1 MPSFT
6 EHLGFHASALQLR
19 SRRNEMLASN
29 IANAATPNFKARD
42 LDFDTE
48 LKRINKIGNI
58 QTTNNSHFASI
69 QKRIGKDSV
78 FRLPIHP
85 SLDGNTVEMAVE
97 QMQFSEN
104 LILKIST
111 LAEKIPNLVPVSVS
125 SLIRACSLLLKTS
138 RGVSEYFSM
147 IASLILIVSGASLR
161 LFFLLISSDLSFSII
176 FLFIIDFGILLANF
190 DPENKF

>member
-104 LILKIST
+104 VMRYQT
-111 LAEKIPNLVPVSVS
+111 
-125 SLIRACSLLLKTS
+125 T
-138 RGVSEYFSM
+138 
-147 IASLILIVSGASLR
+147 
-161 LFFLLISSDLSFSII
+161 LSF
-176 FLFIIDFGILLANF
+176 LN
-190 DPENKF
+190 NKIAGLRSAIKGE

>member
-42 LDFDTE
+42 IDFDTE
-48 LKRINKIGNI
+48 LKQINKIGNVE
-58 QTTNNSHFASI
+58 TTNSSHFSSI

-78 FRLPIHP
+78 YRLPIHP

-104 LILKIST
+104 VMRYQT
-111 LAEKIPNLVPVSVS
+111 
-125 SLIRACSLLLKTS
+125 T
-138 RGVSEYFSM
+138 
-147 IASLILIVSGASLR
+147 
-161 LFFLLISSDLSFSII
+161 LSF
-176 FLFIIDFGILLANF
+176 LN
-190 DPENKF
+190 NKIAGLRSAIKGE

>member
-1 MPSFT
+1 MTSFT

-42 LDFDTE
+42 IDFDTE
-48 LKRINKIGNI
+48 LKRINKIGTI
-58 QTTNNSHFASI
+58 ETSNNSHFASI

-104 LILKIST
+104 VMRYQTTLSFLNNKIS
-111 LAEKIPNLVPVSVS
+111 
-125 SLIRACSLLLKTS
+125 
-138 RGVSEYFSM
+138 G
-147 IASLILIVSGASLR
+147 LR
-161 LFFLLISSDLSFSII
+161 SAIK
-176 FLFIIDFGILLANF
+176 G
-190 DPENKF
+190 E

>member
-42 LDFDTE
+42 IDFDTE
-48 LKRINKIGNI
+48 LKRINKIGNVE
-58 QTTNNSHFASI
+58 TTNSTHFSSI

-78 FRLPIHP
+78 YRLPIHP

-104 LILKIST
+104 VMRYQT
-111 LAEKIPNLVPVSVS
+111 
-125 SLIRACSLLLKTS
+125 T
-138 RGVSEYFSM
+138 
-147 IASLILIVSGASLR
+147 
-161 LFFLLISSDLSFSII
+161 LSF
-176 FLFIIDFGILLANF
+176 LN
-190 DPENKF
+190 NKIAGLRSAIKGE

>member
-42 LDFDTE
+42 IDFDTE
-48 LKRINKIGNI
+48 LKRINKIGNVE
-58 QTTNNSHFASI
+58 TTNSSHFSSI

-78 FRLPIHP
+78 YRLPIHP

-104 LILKIST
+104 VMRYQTTLTFLNNKISG
-111 LAEKIPNLVPVSVS
+111 LRSA
-125 SLIRACSLLLKTS
+125 IRGES
-138 RGVSEYFSM
+138 
-147 IASLILIVSGASLR
+147 
-161 LFFLLISSDLSFSII
+161 
-176 FLFIIDFGILLANF
+176 
-190 DPENKF
+190 

>member
-42 LDFDTE
+42 IDFDTG
-48 LKRINKIGNI
+48 LKRINKIGNVE
-58 QTTNNSHFASI
+58 TTNSSHFSSI

-78 FRLPIHP
+78 YRLPIHP

-104 LILKIST
+104 VMRYQT
-111 LAEKIPNLVPVSVS
+111 
-125 SLIRACSLLLKTS
+125 T
-138 RGVSEYFSM
+138 
-147 IASLILIVSGASLR
+147 
-161 LFFLLISSDLSFSII
+161 LSF
-176 FLFIIDFGILLANF
+176 LN
-190 DPENKF
+190 NKIAGLRSAIKGE

>member
-29 IANAATPNFKARD
+29 IANAATPNFKAWD

-104 LILKIST
+104 VMRYQTTLSFLNNKIS
-111 LAEKIPNLVPVSVS
+111 
-125 SLIRACSLLLKTS
+125 
-138 RGVSEYFSM
+138 G
-147 IASLILIVSGASLR
+147 LR
-161 LFFLLISSDLSFSII
+161 SAIK
-176 FLFIIDFGILLANF
+176 G
-190 DPENKF
+190 E

>member
-78 FRLPIHP
+78 YRLPIHP

-104 LILKIST
+104 VMRYQT
-111 LAEKIPNLVPVSVS
+111 
-125 SLIRACSLLLKTS
+125 T
-138 RGVSEYFSM
+138 
-147 IASLILIVSGASLR
+147 
-161 LFFLLISSDLSFSII
+161 LSF
-176 FLFIIDFGILLANF
+176 LN
-190 DPENKF
+190 NKIAGLRSAIKGE

>member
-42 LDFDTE
+42 LNFDTE

-69 QKRIGKDSV
+69 QKRIGQDSV

-104 LILKIST
+104 VMRYQT
-111 LAEKIPNLVPVSVS
+111 
-125 SLIRACSLLLKTS
+125 T
-138 RGVSEYFSM
+138 
-147 IASLILIVSGASLR
+147 
-161 LFFLLISSDLSFSII
+161 LSF
-176 FLFIIDFGILLANF
+176 LN
-190 DPENKF
+190 NKINGLRSAIKGE

>member
-42 LDFDTE
+42 IDFDTE
-48 LKRINKIGNI
+48 LKRINKIGNVE
-58 QTTNNSHFASI
+58 TTNSSHFSSI

-78 FRLPIHP
+78 YRLPIHP

-104 LILKIST
+104 VMRYQT
-111 LAEKIPNLVPVSVS
+111 
-125 SLIRACSLLLKTS
+125 T
-138 RGVSEYFSM
+138 
-147 IASLILIVSGASLR
+147 
-161 LFFLLISSDLSFSII
+161 LSF
-176 FLFIIDFGILLANF
+176 LN
-190 DPENKF
+190 NKIAGLRSAIKGE

>member
-42 LDFDTE
+42 LDFDAE

-58 QTTNNSHFASI
+58 ETTNNVHFSSI
-69 QKRIGKDSV
+69 QKRIGQDSIY
-78 FRLPIHP
+78 RLPIHP

-104 LILKIST
+104 VMRYQTTLTFLNNKI
-111 LAEKIPNLVPVSVS
+111 A
-125 SLIRACSLLLKTS
+125 
-138 RGVSEYFSM
+138 G
-147 IASLILIVSGASLR
+147 LR
-161 LFFLLISSDLSFSII
+161 SAIK
-176 FLFIIDFGILLANF
+176 G
-190 DPENKF
+190 E

>member
-69 QKRIGKDSV
+69 QKRIGQDSV

-104 LILKIST
+104 VMRYQTTLSFLNNKIS
-111 LAEKIPNLVPVSVS
+111 
-125 SLIRACSLLLKTS
+125 
-138 RGVSEYFSM
+138 G
-147 IASLILIVSGASLR
+147 LR
-161 LFFLLISSDLSFSII
+161 SAIK
-176 FLFIIDFGILLANF
+176 G
-190 DPENKF
+190 E

>member
-1 MPSFT
+1 MKTIES
-6 EHLGFHASALQLR
+6 HLSIHSNALNLR
-19 SRRNEMLASN
+19 GKRNKILASN

-69 QKRIGKDSV
+69 QKRIGQDSV

-104 LILKIST
+104 VMRYQTTLSFLNNKIS
-111 LAEKIPNLVPVSVS
+111 
-125 SLIRACSLLLKTS
+125 
-138 RGVSEYFSM
+138 G
-147 IASLILIVSGASLR
+147 LR
-161 LFFLLISSDLSFSII
+161 SAIK
-176 FLFIIDFGILLANF
+176 G
-190 DPENKF
+190 E

>member
-58 QTTNNSHFASI
+58 QTTNNSHFASM

-104 LILKIST
+104 VMRYQTTLSFLNNKIS
-111 LAEKIPNLVPVSVS
+111 
-125 SLIRACSLLLKTS
+125 
-138 RGVSEYFSM
+138 G
-147 IASLILIVSGASLR
+147 LR
-161 LFFLLISSDLSFSII
+161 SAIK
-176 FLFIIDFGILLANF
+176 G
-190 DPENKF
+190 E

>member
-78 FRLPIHP
+78 FRLRIHP

-104 LILKIST
+104 VMRYQTTLSFLNNKIS
-111 LAEKIPNLVPVSVS
+111 
-125 SLIRACSLLLKTS
+125 
-138 RGVSEYFSM
+138 G
-147 IASLILIVSGASLR
+147 LR
-161 LFFLLISSDLSFSII
+161 SAIK
-176 FLFIIDFGILLANF
+176 G
-190 DPENKF
+190 E

>member
-29 IANAATPNFKARD
+29 IANAATPNFKSRD

-58 QTTNNSHFASI
+58 QTTDNSHFASI

-104 LILKIST
+104 VMRYQTTLSFLNNKIS
-111 LAEKIPNLVPVSVS
+111 
-125 SLIRACSLLLKTS
+125 
-138 RGVSEYFSM
+138 G
-147 IASLILIVSGASLR
+147 LR
-161 LFFLLISSDLSFSII
+161 SAIK
-176 FLFIIDFGILLANF
+176 G
-190 DPENKF
+190 E

>member
-97 QMQFSEN
+97 QMHFSEN
-104 LILKIST
+104 VMRYQTTLSFLNNKIS
-111 LAEKIPNLVPVSVS
+111 
-125 SLIRACSLLLKTS
+125 
-138 RGVSEYFSM
+138 G
-147 IASLILIVSGASLR
+147 LR
-161 LFFLLISSDLSFSII
+161 SAIK
-176 FLFIIDFGILLANF
+176 G
-190 DPENKF
+190 E